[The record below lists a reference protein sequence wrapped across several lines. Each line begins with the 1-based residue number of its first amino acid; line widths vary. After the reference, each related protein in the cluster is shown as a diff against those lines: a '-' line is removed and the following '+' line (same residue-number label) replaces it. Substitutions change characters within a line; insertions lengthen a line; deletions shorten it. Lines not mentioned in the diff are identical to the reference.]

1 MTDDSNEPVT
11 RITTGAS
18 LAHLVISDAA
28 PTAEQGNAAIL
39 SAGVYC
45 EEERWRWW
53 IRSSHGLKTGGGYAT
68 REEALAAMRT
78 VIDDHQGSAVTADAS
93 LLRMLGVECAEWSR
107 HLERA
112 GSADC
117 QRLREIGQIILSIA
131 DRLQSRLD

>member
-1 MTDDSNEPVT
+1 MSDDQNEPVT

-18 LAHLVISDAA
+18 LAHLVISDSA
-28 PTAEQGNAAIL
+28 PTAQQGHAIL

-68 REEALAAMRT
+68 REEALVAMRA
-78 VIDDHQGSAVTADAS
+78 VIDDHQGSAVAADAS

-107 HLERA
+107 HLEQA
-112 GSADC
+112 GSADS
-117 QRLREIGQIILSIA
+117 QRLREIGQIIFSIA
-131 DRLQSRLD
+131 DRLQSRFD

>member
-1 MTDDSNEPVT
+1 MSDDQNEPVT

-18 LAHLVISDAA
+18 LAHLVISDGA
-28 PTAEQGNAAIL
+28 PTAEQGHAIL

-53 IRSSHGLKTGGGYAT
+53 IRSSNGLKTGGGYAT

-78 VIDDHQGSAVTADAS
+78 VIDDHQGSAVTADAG
-93 LLRMLGVECAEWSR
+93 LLRMLGMECAEWSR
-107 HLERA
+107 HLDRA
-112 GSADC
+112 SSADC
-117 QRLREIGQIILSIA
+117 QRLREIGQIILAIA